1 MERAEKLKTFLAKSA
16 GKPAATSKKG
26 EASGGS
32 NGGGADDADP
42 EKAKMRGALD
52 SAIVREKP
60 NVKWDD
66 VAGLM
71 QAKETLKEAV
81 IMPYKFP
88 QLFTGNRRP
97 WKGVLLYGVRF
108 AALVP
113 LLTWSQSHLER
124 GSPTSQR
131 PWPLRLMLLSSPFPH
146 RTSFRSG
153 SARAKGRAPHPALL
167 NPLQAGALAV
177 RDGARGQ
184 AQHYLPG

>member
-26 EASGGS
+26 DGSGGS
-32 NGGGADDADP
+32 NGGGGAGDDADP

-97 WKGVLLYGVRF
+97 WRGVLLYGVRCF
-108 AALVP
+108 TCAVF
-113 LLTWSQSHLER
+113 LLTLAQPPGTGKSYLAKAVATEANATFFAVSASDLVSKWLGESER
-124 GSPTSQR
+124 FV
-131 PWPLRLMLLSSPFPH
+131 LAL
-146 RTSFRSG
+146 
-153 SARAKGRAPHPALL
+153 HP
-167 NPLQAGALAV
+167 PS
-177 RDGARGQ
+177 
-184 AQHYLPG
+184 